1 MPKAYSHKMNIKKV
15 IPILEWLP
23 NYNISFFKG
32 DLVAGITVGIILI
45 PQGIAYA
52 LIAGLPPIY
61 GLYCALV
68 PQVMYTI
75 FGSSRQVAIGPVAM
89 DSLIVATGVS
99 TLALAGS
106 ESYISIAILL
116 ALMVGAIQFILGV
129 FSLGFIVNFLSK
141 PVITGFTSAVALII
155 GLNQFRNLLG
165 VDFIQSDQ
173 IQYVIEDIWLQIAS
187 FNHHTTIIGLFSVL
201 IIIIFRKINKKIPN
215 ALIVVVIGILIMKY
229 FGNSLSDVSIVKD
242 IPSGLPL
249 FGIPDFDVDQIK
261 ELFPI
266 ALTLVMV
273 GYLETISIGKSLE
286 AKQDEYRI
294 RPNQELI
301 ALGLS
306 NMVGSL
312 FKAYP
317 STSSFSRSA
326 INQESGAK
334 TGMAA
339 LISVVMVMVTLLFL
353 TPLFY
358 HLPKTVLAAII
369 IVAVFNLINIKE
381 GHFLWKA
388 NKLDFWLMI
397 STFLATLLLG
407 IEFGIVVG
415 VGLSLI
421 VLIFR
426 TSRPYIAEL
435 GKVPDSNFYRNK
447 NRFEEVILED
457 DILVFRFDAQLF
469 YANANYFRD
478 NLDEMA
484 SKKGKALKL
493 IVLDAE
499 SINRVDSTGLEM
511 LKERIKFYKKKD
523 VVFYFAGV
531 KGPVRDDL
539 FRSGVL
545 QIIDIN
551 HFFMRVNQAVK
562 YYKTGDRKHQEK
574 YAKYIH
580 QAYK

>member
-1 MPKAYSHKMNIKKV
+1 MNIKKI

-23 NYNISFFKG
+23 NYNTSLFKG
-32 DLVAGITVGIILI
+32 DLFAGITVGIVLI

-68 PQVMYTI
+68 PQVMYAI

-99 TLALAGS
+99 TLALVGS
-106 ESYISIAILL
+106 ENYISIAVLL
-116 ALMVGAIQFILGV
+116 ALMVGTIQLIMGV
-129 FSLGFIVNFLSK
+129 FNLGFIVNFLSK

-155 GLNQFRNLLG
+155 GFNQFRNLLG
-165 VDFIQSDQ
+165 LDFVQSDQ
-173 IQYVIEDIWLQIAS
+173 IQIILQGIWLELGN
-187 FNHHTTIIGLFSVL
+187 FNYHTATIGLISM
-201 IIIIFRKINKKIPN
+201 IIIIISRRINKKIPN
-215 ALIVVVIGILIMKY
+215 ALMVVILGVLLMKY
-229 FGNSLSDVSIVKD
+229 FGNIFINVSIVKD
-242 IPSGLPL
+242 IPSGLPK
-249 FGIPDFDVDQIK
+249 FGIPEFDFDLIRN
-261 ELFPI
+261 LLPI

-301 ALGLS
+301 ALGIS

-317 STSSFSRSA
+317 SASSFSRSA
-326 INQESGAK
+326 INYESGAK

-339 LISVVMVMVTLLFL
+339 LISVVMVLITLLFL
-353 TPLFY
+353 MPLFY
-358 HLPKTVLAAII
+358 YLPKTVLSAII
-369 IVAVFNLINIKE
+369 IVAVFGLVNFKE
-381 GHFLWKA
+381 AGFLWRA
-388 NKLDFWLMI
+388 NQLDFCLML
-397 STFLATLLLG
+397 STFIATLFLG
-407 IEFGIVVG
+407 IEFGIITG

-426 TSRPYIAEL
+426 TSRPYVVEL
-435 GKVPDSNFYRNK
+435 GKVPNSNFYKNK
-447 NRFEEVILED
+447 ERFEEVVLDED
-457 DILVFRFDAQLF
+457 VLVFRFDAQLF
-469 YANANYFRD
+469 YANASYFRD
-478 NLDEMA
+478 RLEQMMDN
-484 SKKGKALKL
+484 KGSALKL

-499 SINRVDSTGLEM
+499 SINRVDSTGVEM
-511 LKERIKFYKKKD
+511 LKERILFCQKKGIIFYL
-523 VVFYFAGV
+523 AGV

-539 FRSGVL
+539 FKSGIL
-545 QIIDIN
+545 EIISLD
-551 HFFMRVNQAVK
+551 HFFMRANQAVRF
-562 YYKTGDRKHQEK
+562 YKTGDKVKQEK

-580 QAYK
+580 QAYQ

>member
-1 MPKAYSHKMNIKKV
+1 MNIKKI

-23 NYNISFFKG
+23 NYNTSLFKG
-32 DLVAGITVGIILI
+32 DLFAGITVGIVLI

-68 PQVMYTI
+68 PQVMYAI

-99 TLALAGS
+99 TLALVGS
-106 ESYISIAILL
+106 ENYISIAILL
-116 ALMVGAIQFILGV
+116 ALMVGTIQLIMGIFN
-129 FSLGFIVNFLSK
+129 LGFIVNFLSK

-155 GLNQFRNLLG
+155 GFNQFRNLLG
-165 VDFIQSDQ
+165 LDFVQSDQ
-173 IQYVIEDIWLQIAS
+173 IQIILQGIWLELGN
-187 FNHHTTIIGLFSVL
+187 FNYHTATIGLISM
-201 IIIIFRKINKKIPN
+201 IIIIISRRINKKIPN
-215 ALIVVVIGILIMKY
+215 ALMVVILGVLLMKY
-229 FGNSLSDVSIVKD
+229 FGNIFINVSIVKD
-242 IPSGLPL
+242 IPSGLPK
-249 FGIPDFDVDQIK
+249 FGIPEFDFDLIRN
-261 ELFPI
+261 LLPI

-301 ALGLS
+301 ALGIS
-306 NMVGSL
+306 NIVGSL

-317 STSSFSRSA
+317 SASSFSRSA
-326 INQESGAK
+326 INYESGAK

-339 LISVVMVMVTLLFL
+339 LISVVMVLITLLFL
-353 TPLFY
+353 MPLFY
-358 HLPKTVLAAII
+358 YLPKTVLSAII
-369 IVAVFNLINIKE
+369 IVAVFGLVNFKE
-381 GHFLWKA
+381 AGFLWKA
-388 NKLDFWLMI
+388 NQLDFCLML
-397 STFLATLLLG
+397 STFIATLFLG
-407 IEFGIVVG
+407 IEFGIITG

-426 TSRPYIAEL
+426 TSRPYVVEL
-435 GKVPDSNFYRNK
+435 GKVPNSNFYKNK
-447 NRFEEVILED
+447 ERFEEVLLD
-457 DILVFRFDAQLF
+457 KDVLVFRFDAQLF
-469 YANANYFRD
+469 YANASYFRD
-478 NLDEMA
+478 RLEQMMDN
-484 SKKGKALKL
+484 KGSALKL

-499 SINRVDSTGLEM
+499 SINRVDSTGVEM
-511 LKERIKFYKKKD
+511 LKERILFCQKKGIIFYL
-523 VVFYFAGV
+523 AGV

-539 FRSGVL
+539 FKSGIL
-545 QIIDIN
+545 EIISLD
-551 HFFMRVNQAVK
+551 HFFMRANQAVRF
-562 YYKTGDRKHQEK
+562 YKTGDKVKQEK

>member
-1 MPKAYSHKMNIKKV
+1 MNIKKLV
-15 IPILEWLP
+15 PILDWLP
-23 NYNISFFKG
+23 NYNTSLFKG
-32 DLVAGITVGIILI
+32 DLIAGITVGIILI

-68 PQVMYTI
+68 PQVMYAI

-116 ALMVGAIQFILGV
+116 ALMVGAIQFIMGV

-155 GLNQFRNLLG
+155 GLNQFRNLFG
-165 VDFIQSDQ
+165 VDIIQSDQ
-173 IQYVIEDIWLQIAS
+173 IQIIIEDIWLQINN
-187 FNHHTTIIGLFSVL
+187 FNPYTTSIGLISAL
-201 IIIIFRKINKKIPN
+201 LIIIFRKINKKIPN
-215 ALIVVVIGILIMKY
+215 ALIVVVLGVLIMKY
-229 FGNSLSDVSIVKD
+229 FGNSFTEVAIVKD
-242 IPSGLPL
+242 IPSGLPK
-249 FGIPDFDVDQIK
+249 FGFPEFDIPLLR
-261 ELFPI
+261 ELLPI
-266 ALTLVMV
+266 AVTLVMV
-273 GYLETISIGKSLE
+273 GYLEIISIGKSLE
-286 AKQDEYRI
+286 AKQDVYRI

-301 ALGLS
+301 ALGIS

-339 LISVVMVMVTLLFL
+339 LISVVMVVITLLFL

-358 HLPKTVLAAII
+358 HLPQTVLAAII
-369 IVAVFNLINIKE
+369 IVAVFGLINFKE
-381 GHFLWKA
+381 AVFLWKA
-388 NKLDFWLMI
+388 NQLDFCLMFA
-397 STFLATLLLG
+397 TFLATLLLG
-407 IEFGIVVG
+407 IEQGIIIG
-415 VGLSLI
+415 VSLSLI
-421 VLIFR
+421 ILIFR
-426 TSRPYIAEL
+426 TSRPYVAEL
-435 GKVPDSNFYRNK
+435 GKVPDANFYRNK
-447 NRFEEVILED
+447 ERFSEVIID
-457 DILVFRFDAQLF
+457 KDILVFRFDAQLF
-469 YANANYFRD
+469 YANSNYFRD
-478 NLDEMA
+478 KLDEMVL
-484 SKKGKALKL
+484 KKGSALKL

-499 SINRVDSTGLEM
+499 SINRVDSTGVEM
-511 LKERIKFYKKKD
+511 LKERIRFCQKKGIF
-523 VVFYFAGV
+523 FYFAGV

-539 FRSGVL
+539 FRSGIL
-545 QIIDIN
+545 EIIDLS
-551 HFFMRVNQAVK
+551 HFFMRANQAVK
-562 YYKTGDRKHQEK
+562 FYKTGDRAYQEK

-580 QAYK
+580 QSYD

>member
-1 MPKAYSHKMNIKKV
+1 MNIKKV

-23 NYNISFFKG
+23 NYNKSLFKG

-68 PQVMYTI
+68 PQVMYAI

-106 ESYISIAILL
+106 DSYISIAILL
-116 ALMVGAIQFILGV
+116 ALLVGTIQFIMGI

-173 IQYVIEDIWLQIAS
+173 IHLLLEDIWLQYS
-187 FNHHTTIIGLFSVL
+187 DFNLHTTIIGLISVT
-201 IIIIFRKINKKIPN
+201 IIVFFRRINKKIPT
-215 ALIVVVIGILIMKY
+215 ALIVVVFGILTMKF
-229 FGNSLSDVSIVKD
+229 FGELMYNVSIVKN
-242 IPSGLPL
+242 IPSGLPN
-249 FGIPDFDVDQIK
+249 FEIPTFDLEQIR
-261 ELFPI
+261 ELLPI

-286 AKQDEYRI
+286 AKQDEYRV

-301 ALGLS
+301 ALGLA

-339 LISVVMVMVTLLFL
+339 LISVVMVVITLLFL

-358 HLPKTVLAAII
+358 YLPKTILAAII
-369 IVAVFNLINIKE
+369 IVAVFGLINVKE
-381 GHFLWKA
+381 AVFLWKA
-388 NKLDFWLMI
+388 NNLDFWLMI
-397 STFLATLLLG
+397 ATFLSTLIFG
-407 IEFGIVVG
+407 IEYGIIVG

-421 VLIFR
+421 ILIFR
-426 TSRPYIAEL
+426 TSRPYFTEL
-435 GKVPDSNFYRNK
+435 GKVPDSDFYRNK
-447 NRFEEVILED
+447 NRFKEVIIED
-457 DILVFRFDAQLF
+457 DVLVFRFDAQLF
-469 YANANYFRD
+469 YANSSYFRD
-478 NLDEMA
+478 NLDAMA
-484 SKKGKALKL
+484 FKKGDKLKL

-499 SINRVDSTGLEM
+499 SINRIDSTGVEM
-511 LKERIKFYKKKD
+511 LKERVKFYKKKN
-523 VVFYFAGV
+523 VAFYFAGV
-531 KGPVRDDL
+531 KGPVRDSL
-539 FRSGVL
+539 FKGGL
-545 QIIDIN
+545 LEIIDLN
-551 HFFMRVNQAVK
+551 HFFMRDNDAVV
-562 YYKTGDRKHQEK
+562 YYKTGDRAHQEK

-580 QAYK
+580 QAYH

>member
-1 MPKAYSHKMNIKKV
+1 MNIKKI

-23 NYNISFFKG
+23 QYNTSLFKG
-32 DLVAGITVGIILI
+32 DVLAGITVGIILI

-68 PQVMYTI
+68 PQVMYVI

-106 ESYISIAILL
+106 DSYISIAILL
-116 ALMVGAIQFILGV
+116 ALMVGTIQFIMGV
-129 FSLGFIVNFLSK
+129 FRLGFIVNFLSK
-141 PVITGFTSAVALII
+141 PVITGFSSAIALII
-155 GLNQFRNLLG
+155 GCNQFRNLLG

-173 IQYVIEDIWLQIAS
+173 IQYVIEDVLLQITNYN
-187 FNHHTTIIGLFSVL
+187 FHTTIIGFSSVA
-201 IIIIFRKINKKIPN
+201 IIVIFRKINIRIPN
-215 ALIVVVIGILIMKY
+215 ALIVVVLGILIMKY
-229 FGNSLSDVSIVKD
+229 FGKSFNDVSIIKE
-242 IPSGLPL
+242 IPSGLPS
-249 FGIPDFDVDQIK
+249 FGIPDVDLDQIR
-261 ELFPI
+261 ELLPI
-266 ALTLVMV
+266 AFTLVMV

-286 AKQDEYRI
+286 AKQDEYLV

-306 NMVGSL
+306 NIVGSL

-339 LISVVMVMVTLLFL
+339 LISVLMVILTLLFL

-358 HLPKTVLAAII
+358 YLPKTVLAAII
-369 IVAVFNLINIKE
+369 IVAVFGLVNFKE
-381 GHFLWKA
+381 AIFLWKA
-388 NKLDFWLMI
+388 NHLDFWLLLA
-397 STFLATLLLG
+397 TFLATLLLG
-407 IEFGIVVG
+407 IEFGIIVG

-426 TSRPYIAEL
+426 TSRPYVAEL
-435 GKVPDSNFYRNK
+435 GKVPNSNFYRNK
-447 NRFEEVILED
+447 NRFEEVIIES
-457 DILVFRFDAQLF
+457 DILIFRFDAQLF
-469 YANANYFRD
+469 YANSSYFRAK
-478 NLDEMA
+478 LAKMVH
-484 SKKGKALKL
+484 KKGTALKL

-499 SINRVDSTGLEM
+499 SVNRVDSTGVEM
-511 LKERIKFYKKKD
+511 LKERIKYYQKKGITFFF
-523 VVFYFAGV
+523 VGV

-539 FRSGVL
+539 FRSGIL
-545 QIIDIN
+545 SIIEIN
-551 HFFMRVNQAVK
+551 HFFMRVNDAVK
-562 YYKTGDRKHQEK
+562 FYKTGDRKEQEK

-580 QAYK
+580 QAYR

>member
-1 MPKAYSHKMNIKKV
+1 MNIKKI
-15 IPILEWLP
+15 IPILVWLP
-23 NYNISFFKG
+23 NYNTALFKG

-68 PQVMYTI
+68 PQVMYAI
-75 FGSSRQVAIGPVAM
+75 FGSSRQVAVGPVAM

-106 ESYISIAILL
+106 DSYISIAILL
-116 ALMVGAIQFILGV
+116 ALMVGAIQFIMGV

-155 GLNQFRNLLG
+155 GFNQFRNLFG
-165 VDFIQSDQ
+165 VDFVQSDQ
-173 IQYVIEDIWLQIAS
+173 LQYVIGDIFHQILDL
-187 FNHHTTIIGLFSVL
+187 NYHTSIIGLTSVVV
-201 IIIIFRKINKKIPN
+201 IIIFRKINKKIPN
-215 ALIVVVIGILIMKY
+215 ALIVVILGVLIMKY
-229 FGNSLSDVSIVKD
+229 FGKSFSDVSIVKD
-242 IPSGLPL
+242 IPSGLPV
-249 FGIPDFDVDQIK
+249 FGVPEFDIDLLR

-266 ALTLVMV
+266 AFTLVMV
-273 GYLETISIGKSLE
+273 GYLEIISIGKSLE

-312 FKAYP
+312 FKAFP
-317 STSSFSRSA
+317 TTSSFSRSA

-339 LISVVMVMVTLLFL
+339 LISVIMVVITLLFL

-369 IVAVFNLINIKE
+369 IVAVFGLVNIKE
-381 GHFLWKA
+381 AAFLWKA
-388 NKLDFWLMI
+388 NHLDFWLMLA
-397 STFLATLLLG
+397 TFIGTLLLG
-407 IEFGIVVG
+407 IEFGIIVG

-426 TSRPYIAEL
+426 TSRPYVAEL
-435 GKVPDSNFYRNK
+435 GKVPNSDFYRNRS
-447 NRFEEVILED
+447 RFEEVIIED
-457 DILVFRFDAQLF
+457 DILIFRFDAQIF
-469 YANANYFRD
+469 YANSSFFRD
-478 NLDEMA
+478 RLDDMA
-484 SKKGKALKL
+484 IKKGAALKL

-499 SINRVDSTGLEM
+499 SINRVDSTGVEM
-511 LKERIKFYKKKD
+511 LKERIKFYKKKGII
-523 VVFYFAGV
+523 FYLAGV
-531 KGPVRDDL
+531 KGPVRDDF
-539 FRSGVL
+539 FRSGIL
-545 QIIDIN
+545 SIIDVN
-551 HFFMRVNQAVK
+551 HFFMRANDAVK
-562 YYKTGDRKHQEK
+562 FYKTGDRAQQEK

-580 QAYK
+580 QAYH

>member
-1 MPKAYSHKMNIKKV
+1 MNIKKI

-23 NYNISFFKG
+23 NYNSSLFKG
-32 DLVAGITVGIILI
+32 DLIAGLTVGIILI

-68 PQVMYTI
+68 PQVMYAV

-116 ALMVGAIQFILGV
+116 ALMVGAIQFIMGV

-141 PVITGFTSAVALII
+141 PVITGFTSAIALII
-155 GLNQFRNLLG
+155 GVNQFRNLLG

-173 IQYVIEDIWLQIAS
+173 IQFIILDILHQIGG
-187 FNHHTTIIGLFSVL
+187 FNYHTSIIGLISV
-201 IIIIFRKINKKIPN
+201 IVIIIFRKINKKIPN
-215 ALIVVVIGILIMKY
+215 ALFVVVLGILIMKY
-229 FGNSLSDVSIVKD
+229 FGSSFGDVSIVRD
-242 IPSGLPL
+242 IPSGLPK
-249 FGIPDFDVDQIK
+249 FGIPSFDLDQIK
-261 ELFPI
+261 ELLPI

-306 NMVGSL
+306 NMVGSF

-317 STSSFSRSA
+317 TTSSFSRSA

-339 LISVVMVMVTLLFL
+339 LISVVMVVITLLFL

-369 IVAVFNLINIKE
+369 IVAVFGLVNFKE
-381 GHFLWKA
+381 ANFLWKA
-388 NKLDFWLMI
+388 NKLDFWLMLA
-397 STFLATLLLG
+397 TFLATLLLG
-407 IEFGIVVG
+407 IEYGIIVG

-421 VLIFR
+421 ILIFR
-426 TSRPYIAEL
+426 TSRPYVAEL
-435 GKVPDSNFYRNK
+435 GKVPNSNFYRNK
-447 NRFEEVILED
+447 DRFEEVIINED
-457 DILVFRFDAQLF
+457 VLVFRFDAQLF
-469 YANANYFRD
+469 YANSSYFRD
-478 NLDEMA
+478 KLDYLVC
-484 SKKGKALKL
+484 KKGSALKL

-499 SINRVDSTGLEM
+499 SINRVDSTGVEM
-511 LKERIKFYKKKD
+511 LKERIKYYQKKGIL
-523 VVFYFAGV
+523 FYFAGV

-545 QIIDIN
+545 DIIGLH
-551 HFFMRVNQAVK
+551 HFFMRPNQAVK
-562 YYKTGDRKHQEK
+562 FYKTGDKTHQEK

-580 QAYK
+580 QAYQ

>member
-1 MPKAYSHKMNIKKV
+1 MNIKKI
-15 IPILEWLP
+15 IPILDWLP
-23 NYNISFFKG
+23 NYNFSLFKG
-32 DLVAGITVGIILI
+32 DLIAGITVGIVLI

-68 PQVMYTI
+68 PQVMYAI

-116 ALMVGAIQFILGV
+116 ALMVGAIQFIMGV

-155 GLNQFRNLLG
+155 GLNQFRNLFG
-165 VDFIQSDQ
+165 VDLVQSDQ
-173 IQYVIEDIWLQIAS
+173 IQIILEDIWLQINN
-187 FNHHTTIIGLFSVL
+187 FNFHTTGIGLFSALL
-201 IIIIFRKINKKIPN
+201 IILFRRTNKKIPN
-215 ALIVVVIGILIMKY
+215 ALIVVVLGILIMK
-229 FGNSLSDVSIVKD
+229 FFDKSLTDVAIVKD
-242 IPSGLPL
+242 IPSGLPK
-249 FGIPDFDVDQIK
+249 FGIPDFDL
-261 ELFPI
+261 ELLRELLPI

-301 ALGLS
+301 ALGIS

-317 STSSFSRSA
+317 SASSFSRSA

-339 LISVVMVMVTLLFL
+339 LISVVMVVITLLFL
-353 TPLFY
+353 MPLFY

-369 IVAVFNLINIKE
+369 IVAVFGLINFKE
-381 GHFLWKA
+381 ARFLWRA
-388 NKLDFWLMI
+388 NKLDFWLMLV
-397 STFLATLLLG
+397 TFLATLLLG
-407 IEFGIVVG
+407 IEIGIITG

-421 VLIFR
+421 ILIFR
-426 TSRPYIAEL
+426 TSRPYVAVL
-435 GKVPDSNFYRNK
+435 GKVPNSNFYKNK
-447 NRFEEVILED
+447 ERFEEVLIDD
-457 DILVFRFDAQLF
+457 DILVLRFDAQLF
-469 YANANYFRD
+469 YANASYFRD
-478 NLDEMA
+478 QLEQMMD
-484 SKKGKALKL
+484 KKGNTLKL

-499 SINRVDSTGLEM
+499 SINRVDSTGIEM
-511 LKERIKFYKKKD
+511 LKERIRFCQKKGIL
-523 VVFYFAGV
+523 FYFAGV

-545 QIIDIN
+545 EIIDIN
-551 HFFMRVNQAVK
+551 HFFMRANQAVMF
-562 YYKTGDRKHQEK
+562 YKTGDRKPQEK

-580 QAYK
+580 QSYD

>member
-1 MPKAYSHKMNIKKV
+1 MPQ
-15 IPILEWLP
+15 
-23 NYNISFFKG
+23 YNTSLFKG
-32 DLVAGITVGIILI
+32 DVLAGITVGIILI

-68 PQVMYTI
+68 PQVMYVI

-106 ESYISIAILL
+106 DSYISIAILL
-116 ALMVGAIQFILGV
+116 ALMVGTIQFIMGV
-129 FSLGFIVNFLSK
+129 FRLGFIVNFLSK
-141 PVITGFTSAVALII
+141 PVITGFSSAIALII
-155 GLNQFRNLLG
+155 GCNQFRNLLG

-173 IQYVIEDIWLQIAS
+173 IQYVIEDVLLQITNYN
-187 FNHHTTIIGLFSVL
+187 FHTTIIGFFSVA
-201 IIIIFRKINKKIPN
+201 IIVIFRKINIRIPN
-215 ALIVVVIGILIMKY
+215 ALIVVVLGILIMKY
-229 FGNSLSDVSIVKD
+229 FGKSFNDVSIIKE
-242 IPSGLPL
+242 IPSGLPS
-249 FGIPDFDVDQIK
+249 FGIPDVDLDQIR
-261 ELFPI
+261 ELLPI
-266 ALTLVMV
+266 AFTLVMV

-286 AKQDEYRI
+286 AKQDEYLV

-301 ALGLS
+301 ALGLC
-306 NMVGSL
+306 NIVGSL

-339 LISVVMVMVTLLFL
+339 LISVLMVILTLLFL

-358 HLPKTVLAAII
+358 YLPKTVLAAII
-369 IVAVFNLINIKE
+369 IVAVFGLVNFKE
-381 GHFLWKA
+381 AIFLWKA
-388 NKLDFWLMI
+388 NHLDFWLLLA
-397 STFLATLLLG
+397 TFLATLLLG
-407 IEFGIVVG
+407 IEFGIIVG

-426 TSRPYIAEL
+426 TSRPYVAEL
-435 GKVPDSNFYRNK
+435 GKVPNSNFYRNK
-447 NRFEEVILED
+447 NRFEEVIIES
-457 DILVFRFDAQLF
+457 DILIFRFDAQLF
-469 YANANYFRD
+469 YANSSYFRAK
-478 NLDEMA
+478 LAKMVH
-484 SKKGKALKL
+484 KKGTALKL

-499 SINRVDSTGLEM
+499 SVNRVDSTGVEM
-511 LKERIKFYKKKD
+511 LKERIKYYQKKGITFFF
-523 VVFYFAGV
+523 VGV

-539 FRSGVL
+539 FRSGIL
-545 QIIDIN
+545 SIIEIN
-551 HFFMRVNQAVK
+551 HFFMRVNDAVK
-562 YYKTGDRKHQEK
+562 FYKTGDRKEQEK

-580 QAYK
+580 QAYR

>member
-1 MPKAYSHKMNIKKV
+1 MNIKK
-15 IPILEWLP
+15 IAPILDWLP
-23 NYNISFFKG
+23 NYNASLFKG
-32 DLVAGITVGIILI
+32 DLIAGITVGIILI

-68 PQVMYTI
+68 PQVMYAV

-116 ALMVGAIQFILGV
+116 ALMVGAIQFIMGV

-155 GLNQFRNLLG
+155 GLNQFRNLFG
-165 VDFIQSDQ
+165 VDIVQSDQ
-173 IQYVIEDIWLQIAS
+173 IQIIIEDIWLQIND
-187 FNHHTTIIGLFSVL
+187 FNYHTTSIGLISAL
-201 IIIIFRKINKKIPN
+201 LIIIFRKINKKIPN
-215 ALIVVVIGILIMKY
+215 ALIVVVLGILIMKY
-229 FGNSLSDVSIVKD
+229 FGNSFADVSIVKD
-242 IPSGLPL
+242 IPSGLPK
-249 FGIPDFDVDQIK
+249 FGIPDFDIALLK
-261 ELFPI
+261 ELLPI

-339 LISVVMVMVTLLFL
+339 LISVVMVVITLLFL

-358 HLPKTVLAAII
+358 HLPQAVLAAII
-369 IVAVFNLINIKE
+369 IVAVFGLINFKE
-381 GHFLWKA
+381 AIFLWKA
-388 NKLDFWLMI
+388 NQLDFCLMLA
-397 STFLATLLLG
+397 TFLATLLLG
-407 IEFGIVVG
+407 IEQGIIIG
-415 VGLSLI
+415 VSLSLI
-421 VLIFR
+421 ILIFR
-426 TSRPYIAEL
+426 TSRPYVAEL
-435 GKVPDSNFYRNK
+435 GKVPNANFYRNK
-447 NRFEEVILED
+447 ERFAEVILEE

-469 YANANYFRD
+469 YANSNYFRD
-478 NLDEMA
+478 KLDEMMA
-484 SKKGKALKL
+484 KKGSALKL

-499 SINRVDSTGLEM
+499 SINRVDSTGVEM
-511 LKERIKFYKKKD
+511 LKERIRFCQKKGIL
-523 VVFYFAGV
+523 FYFAGV

-539 FRSGVL
+539 FRSGIL
-545 QIIDIN
+545 EIIDLS
-551 HFFMRVNQAVK
+551 HFFMRANQAVK
-562 YYKTGDRKHQEK
+562 FYKTGDRTYQDK

-580 QAYK
+580 QAYD

>member
-1 MPKAYSHKMNIKKV
+1 MKIKKV

-23 NYNISFFKG
+23 NYNKSLFKG

-61 GLYCALV
+61 GLYCALM
-68 PQVMYTI
+68 PQVMYAI

-106 ESYISIAILL
+106 ESYIAIAILL
-116 ALMVGAIQFILGV
+116 ALMVGVIQFILGI

-155 GLNQFRNLLG
+155 GVNQFRNLLG

-173 IQYVIEDIWLQIAS
+173 IQYLLMDIWLQIS
-187 FNHHTTIIGLFSVL
+187 TFNFHTTAIGLVSVF
-201 IIIIFRKINKKIPN
+201 IIIFFRKINKKIPN
-215 ALIVVVIGILIMKY
+215 ALIVVVLGILIMKY
-229 FGNSLSDVSIVKD
+229 FGKNLSDVAVVKD
-242 IPSGLPL
+242 IPSGLPS
-249 FGIPDFDVDQIK
+249 FSIPVFDLDQIR
-261 ELFPI
+261 ELLPI

-286 AKQDEYRI
+286 AKQDEYRV

-306 NMVGSL
+306 NIFGSF

-326 INQESGAK
+326 INAESGGK
-334 TGMAA
+334 TGMSA
-339 LISVVMVMVTLLFL
+339 LISVVMVIFTLLFL
-353 TPLFY
+353 TQLFY

-369 IVAVFNLINIKE
+369 IVAVFGLINFKE
-381 GHFLWKA
+381 ATFLWKA
-388 NKLDFWLMI
+388 NNLDFWLLI
-397 STFLATLLLG
+397 ATFVSTLIFG
-407 IEFGIVVG
+407 IEYGIIVG

-421 VLIFR
+421 ILIFR
-426 TSRPYIAEL
+426 TSRPYVTEL
-435 GKVPDSNFYRNK
+435 GKVPNSNFYRNK

-457 DILVFRFDAQLF
+457 DILVLRFDAQLF
-469 YANANYFRD
+469 YANASYFRD
-478 NLDEMA
+478 N
-484 SKKGKALKL
+484 
-493 IVLDAE
+493 
-499 SINRVDSTGLEM
+499 
-511 LKERIKFYKKKD
+511 
-523 VVFYFAGV
+523 
-531 KGPVRDDL
+531 
-539 FRSGVL
+539 
-545 QIIDIN
+545 
-551 HFFMRVNQAVK
+551 
-562 YYKTGDRKHQEK
+562 
-574 YAKYIH
+574 
-580 QAYK
+580 

>member
-1 MPKAYSHKMNIKKV
+1 MNIKKI

-23 NYNISFFKG
+23 NYNKSLFKG
-32 DLVAGITVGIILI
+32 DLIAGLTVGIILI

-68 PQVMYTI
+68 PQFMYAI

-106 ESYISIAILL
+106 DSYISIAILL
-116 ALMVGAIQFILGV
+116 GLMVGTIQFIMGI

-141 PVITGFTSAVALII
+141 PVITGFTSAVALTI

-173 IQYVIEDIWLQIAS
+173 IQYLVEDIWFQIS
-187 FNHHTTIIGLFSVL
+187 TFNKHTSIIGLISVIV
-201 IIIIFRKINKKIPN
+201 IIVFRRINKKIPN
-215 ALIVVVIGILIMKY
+215 ALIVVIFGILIMKY
-229 FGNSLSDVSIVKD
+229 FGKSFSDVSIVKE
-242 IPSGLPL
+242 IPSGLPG
-249 FGIPDFDVDQIK
+249 FGIPEFDLDQIR
-261 ELFPI
+261 ELLPI

-317 STSSFSRSA
+317 SASSFSRSA
-326 INQESGAK
+326 INHESGAK

-339 LISVVMVMVTLLFL
+339 LISVLMVVITLLFL

-369 IVAVFNLINIKE
+369 IVAVFGLINFKE
-381 GHFLWKA
+381 AAFLWKA
-388 NKLDFWLMI
+388 NNLDFWLML

-407 IEFGIVVG
+407 IEYGITVG

-426 TSRPYIAEL
+426 TSRPYVTEL
-435 GKVPDSNFYRNK
+435 GKVPNSNFYRNK
-447 NRFEEVILED
+447 NRFEEVILEE
-457 DILVFRFDAQLF
+457 DILIFRFDAQIF
-469 YANANYFRD
+469 YANSGYFRD

-484 SKKGKALKL
+484 HKKGKALKL
-493 IVLDAE
+493 IVLDTE
-499 SINRVDSTGLEM
+499 SINRVDSTGVEM
-511 LKERIKFYKKKD
+511 LKERIKYYQKKD
-523 VVFYFAGV
+523 IIFYFTGV
-531 KGPVRDDL
+531 KGPVRDDF
-539 FRSGVL
+539 FRSGIL

-551 HFFMRVNQAVK
+551 HFFMRVNDAVK

>member
-1 MPKAYSHKMNIKKV
+1 MNIKKI

-23 NYNISFFKG
+23 NYNKSLFKG

-68 PQVMYTI
+68 PQVIYAI

-99 TLALAGS
+99 TVALAGS
-106 ESYISIAILL
+106 ESYIAIAILL
-116 ALMVGAIQFILGV
+116 GLMVGTIQFILGV

-141 PVITGFTSAVALII
+141 PVITGFTSAIALII
-155 GLNQFRNLLG
+155 GFNQFRNLLG

-173 IQYVIEDIWLQIAS
+173 IQYILQDIWLQIAT
-187 FNHHTTIIGLFSVL
+187 FNTHTTIIGLISVV
-201 IIIIFRKINKKIPN
+201 IIIVFRKINKKIPN
-215 ALIVVVIGILIMKY
+215 ALIVVILGILIMKY
-229 FGNSLSDVSIVKD
+229 FGKSFNDVSIVKEV
-242 IPSGLPL
+242 PSGLPV
-249 FGIPDFDVDQIK
+249 FGTPEFDVDLIR
-261 ELFPI
+261 ELLPI
-266 ALTLVMV
+266 AFTLVMV
-273 GYLETISIGKSLE
+273 GYLEIISIGKSLE
-286 AKQDEYRI
+286 AKQDVYRI

-306 NMVGSL
+306 NMVGSF

-339 LISVVMVMVTLLFL
+339 LISVIMVMLTLLFL

-369 IVAVFNLINIKE
+369 IVAVFGLVNFKE
-381 GHFLWKA
+381 AAFLWRA
-388 NKLDFWLMI
+388 NNLDFWLMMA
-397 STFLATLLLG
+397 TFIATLLLG
-407 IEFGIVVG
+407 IEYGIMVG
-415 VGLSLI
+415 VILSLI

-426 TSRPYIAEL
+426 TSRPYVTEL
-435 GKVPDSNFYRNK
+435 GKVPNSNFYRNK
-447 NRFEEVILED
+447 NRFEEVIID
-457 DILVFRFDAQLF
+457 ADILVFRFDAQLF
-469 YANANYFRD
+469 YANSSYFRD
-478 NLDEMA
+478 NLDDMA
-484 SKKGKALKL
+484 AKKGKALKL

-499 SINRVDSTGLEM
+499 SINRVDSTGVEM
-511 LKERIKFYKKKD
+511 LIERIKFYQKKEIK
-523 VVFYFAGV
+523 FYFAGV

-539 FRSGVL
+539 FKSGVL
-545 QIIDIN
+545 KIIDIN
-551 HFFMRVNQAVK
+551 NFFMRANQAVK
-562 YYKTGDRKHQEK
+562 FYKTGDRKHQEK

>member
-1 MPKAYSHKMNIKKV
+1 MNIKKI

-23 NYNISFFKG
+23 NYNTLLFKG

-68 PQVMYTI
+68 PQVMYAI

-99 TLALAGS
+99 TLALTGS
-106 ESYISIAILL
+106 DSYISIAIIL
-116 ALMVGAIQFILGV
+116 AMMVGTIQFIMGI

-155 GLNQFRNLLG
+155 GFNQFRNLLG
-165 VDFIQSDQ
+165 VEFIQSDQ
-173 IQYVIEDIWLQIAS
+173 IQYVIEDIWHQIS
-187 FNHHTTIIGLFSVL
+187 DYNYHTTFIGIVSVVV
-201 IIIIFRKINKKIPN
+201 IIIFRKINKKIPN
-215 ALIVVVIGILIMKY
+215 ALIVVIIGILIMKY
-229 FGNSLSDVSIVKD
+229 FGKSFDDVDIVRD
-242 IPSGLPL
+242 IPSGLPI
-249 FGIPDFDVDQIK
+249 FGIPEFDIDLIK
-261 ELFPI
+261 ELLPI

-286 AKQDEYRI
+286 SKQDEYRI

-301 ALGLS
+301 ALGLA

-339 LISVVMVMVTLLFL
+339 LISVVMVVLTLLFL

-369 IVAVFNLINIKE
+369 IVAVFGLVNFKE
-381 GHFLWKA
+381 AGFLWKA
-388 NKLDFWLMI
+388 NKLDFWLMFA
-397 STFLATLLLG
+397 TFLSTLLLG
-407 IEFGIVVG
+407 IEYGIIVG

-426 TSRPYIAEL
+426 TSRPYVVEL
-435 GKVPDSNFYRNK
+435 GKVPNSNFYRNK
-447 NRFEEVILED
+447 SRFEEVIIEN

-469 YANANYFRD
+469 YANSGYFRD
-478 NLDEMA
+478 RLDEMA
-484 SKKGKALKL
+484 AKKGNDLKL

-499 SINRVDSTGLEM
+499 SINRVDSTGLEV
-511 LKERIKFYKKKD
+511 LKERIKYYKKRG
-523 VVFYFAGV
+523 VIFYFAGV

-539 FRSGVL
+539 FKCGVL
-545 QIIDIN
+545 SIIDIN
-551 HFFMRVNQAVK
+551 HFFMRANDAVK
-562 YYKTGDRKHQEK
+562 FYKTGDREEQKK

-580 QAYK
+580 QAYQ

>member
-1 MPKAYSHKMNIKKV
+1 
-15 IPILEWLP
+15 
-23 NYNISFFKG
+23 
-32 DLVAGITVGIILI
+32 VG
-45 PQGIAYA
+45 
-52 LIAGLPPIY
+52 
-61 GLYCALV
+61 
-68 PQVMYTI
+68 T
-75 FGSSRQVAIGPVAM
+75 
-89 DSLIVATGVS
+89 
-99 TLALAGS
+99 
-106 ESYISIAILL
+106 
-116 ALMVGAIQFILGV
+116 IQFIMGI

-173 IQYVIEDIWLQIAS
+173 IQYIVEDIWMQIAT
-187 FNHHTTIIGLFSVL
+187 FNKHTSIIGLIS
-201 IIIIFRKINKKIPN
+201 IIIIIVFRKINKKIPN
-215 ALIVVVIGILIMKY
+215 ALIVVILGILSMKY
-229 FGNSLSDVSIVKD
+229 FGKSFSDVSIVRE
-242 IPSGLPL
+242 IPSGLPV
-249 FGIPDFDVDQIK
+249 FGIPEFDIDQIR
-261 ELFPI
+261 ELLPI

-306 NMVGSL
+306 NIVGSL

-317 STSSFSRSA
+317 SASSFSRSA
-326 INQESGAK
+326 INHESGAK

-339 LISVVMVMVTLLFL
+339 LISVVMVVITLLFL

-369 IVAVFNLINIKE
+369 IVAVFGLINFKE
-381 GHFLWKA
+381 ATFLWRA
-388 NKLDFWLMI
+388 NNLDFWLML

-407 IEFGIVVG
+407 IEYGITVG

-426 TSRPYIAEL
+426 TSRPYVTEL
-435 GKVPDSNFYRNK
+435 GKVPNSNFYRNK
-447 NRFEEVILED
+447 NRFEEVIIED
-457 DILVFRFDAQLF
+457 DILIFRFDAQIF
-469 YANANYFRD
+469 YANSSYFRD
-478 NLDEMA
+478 NLDQMA
-484 SKKGKALKL
+484 DRKGKALKL

-499 SINRVDSTGLEM
+499 SINRVDSTGVEM
-511 LKERIKFYKKKD
+511 LKERIKYYQKKD
-523 VVFYFAGV
+523 IIFYFAGV
-531 KGPVRDDL
+531 KGPVRDDF
-539 FRSGVL
+539 FRSGIL

-551 HFFMRVNQAVK
+551 HFFMRVNDAVK

>member
-1 MPKAYSHKMNIKKV
+1 MNIKKI
-15 IPILEWLP
+15 IPIVDWLP
-23 NYNISFFKG
+23 NYQKSYFKG
-32 DLVAGITVGIILI
+32 DLIAGITVGIILI

-68 PQVMYTI
+68 PQVMYAI

-106 ESYISIAILL
+106 DSYIEIAILL
-116 ALMVGAIQFILGV
+116 ALMVGTIQFVLGI
-129 FSLGFIVNFLSK
+129 FSLGFIVNFLSR

-155 GLNQFRNLLG
+155 GINQFRNLLG

-173 IQYVIEDIWLQIAS
+173 INILLEDIWMQIS
-187 FNHHTTIIGLFSVL
+187 LYNLPTTIIGLIAVS
-201 IIIIFRKINKKIPN
+201 IIFILRKIDKKIPS
-215 ALIVVVIGILIMKY
+215 ALIVVVLGIVIMKF
-229 FGNSLSDVSIVKD
+229 FGKNLSEVSIVKN
-242 IPSGLPL
+242 IPSGLPT
-249 FGIPDFDVDQIK
+249 FGIPTIDFEQIR

-286 AKQDEYRI
+286 AKQDEYKI

-306 NMVGSL
+306 NIFGSF

-317 STSSFSRSA
+317 SASSFSRSA

-339 LISVVMVMVTLLFL
+339 LISVIMVMITLLFL

-358 HLPKTVLAAII
+358 FLPKTILAAII
-369 IVAVFNLINIKE
+369 IVAVFALVNVKE
-381 GHFLWKA
+381 AAFLWRA
-388 NKLDFWLMI
+388 NNLDFWLLI
-397 STFLATLLLG
+397 STFIATLFFG
-407 IEFGIVVG
+407 IEYGITVG
-415 VGLSLI
+415 VGLSLV

-426 TSRPYIAEL
+426 TSRPYVVEL
-435 GKVPDSNFYRNK
+435 GKVPDANFYRNK
-447 NRFEEVILED
+447 ERFEEVIIDD

-469 YANANYFRD
+469 YANSSYFRD
-478 NLDEMA
+478 KMDEMA
-484 SKKGKALKL
+484 DKKGKALKL
-493 IVLDAE
+493 IVLDSE
-499 SINRVDSTGLEM
+499 SINRIDSTGVEM
-511 LKERIKFYKKKD
+511 LKERIKYYQKKG
-523 VVFYFAGV
+523 VLFYFAGA
-531 KGPVRDDL
+531 KGPLRDAL
-539 FRSGVL
+539 FKGGL
-545 QIIDIN
+545 LEIIDVN
-551 HFFMRVNQAVK
+551 HFFMRANDAVK
-562 YYKTGDRKHQEK
+562 FFRTGDRKRQEK

-580 QAYK
+580 QAYQ